1 MQPNNYVP
9 SKGAEKEGAHDLHA
23 PKGADPAKPANA
35 VASAEAVS
43 KPAANIEAKQP
54 TKSAKGAHQH
64 QQPPAPKRAT
74 VTTPKP
80 VAGVSQPAV
89 GQAVPKQPAATTPPP
104 VKETP
109 GVPAAGPAQAA
120 PKPQPIAKSIKGA
133 NQHQQPPVAAAAKP
147 TAFVKSSKSRERQ
160 QPSKGECEFV
170 KNEKVDYE
178 ALKNLEFY
186 HGFVARQ
193 DLASLLKNEG
203 DYILRITEVWS
214 NFYLVSVNL

>member
-23 PKGADPAKPANA
+23 PKGADPAKPA
-35 VASAEAVS
+35 
-43 KPAANIEAKQP
+43 
-54 TKSAKGAHQH
+54 KSAKGANQH

-74 VTTPKP
+74 ATTPKP
-80 VAGVSQPAV
+80 VAGVSQPA
-89 GQAVPKQPAATTPPP
+89 

-147 TAFVKSSKSRERQ
+147 TAFVKPSKSRERQ
-160 QPSKGECEFV
+160 QPSKEECEFV
-170 KNEKVDYE
+170 KNEEVDYE

-203 DYILRITEVWS
+203 DYIVRITEVWS